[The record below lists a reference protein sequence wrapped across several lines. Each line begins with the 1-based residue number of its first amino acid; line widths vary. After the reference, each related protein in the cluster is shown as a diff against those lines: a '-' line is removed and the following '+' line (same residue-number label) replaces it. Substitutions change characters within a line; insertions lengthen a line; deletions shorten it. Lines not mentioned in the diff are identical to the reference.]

1 MLVTND
7 RGTRALK
14 FKENVE
20 ARGRFLD
27 IASYGT
33 LVQYYSR
40 HNQLGSALLLLKECL
55 HRHGA
60 APSATYLSTLRTL
73 YKQQLN
79 ETDIGLNDLIGDDP
93 IAWLKH
99 GERHLKREMSQK
111 GRRNIQLAYN
121 RILA

>member
-1 MLVTND
+1 MLVANN
-7 RGTRALK
+7 RVTRALK

-20 ARGRFLD
+20 VRGRYLD
-27 IASYGT
+27 IAAYGT

-40 HNQLGSALLLLKECL
+40 HNQLGSALLLLKECMN
-55 HRHGA
+55 RHGA

-73 YKQQLN
+73 SRQMN
-79 ETDIGLNDLIGDDP
+79 ETDTGLIDMIGVDP

-99 GERHLKREMSQK
+99 GERHLKRELSKK